1 MLLAREPVWLKS
13 AFGSQA
19 NLPSPVT
26 FLAVA
31 SGLALLAT
39 GLAVWV
45 YHSYRPGR
53 TREVDLPAQIFIKS
67 E

>member
-1 MLLAREPVWLKS
+1 LLAREPVWLKS
-13 AFGSQA
+13 AFSGQP

-31 SGLALLAT
+31 TGLALLAT
-39 GLAVWV
+39 GLAVWI
-45 YHSYRPGR
+45 YYQYRPGR
-53 TREVDLPAQIFIKS
+53 NREDDLPARIFIKS